1 MRLLTT
7 TVELKEACRS
17 AQRPVGLVPTMGA
30 LHDGHMS
37 LVRQAGFDNAT
48 TIVTIFVNPAQFGSS
63 EDLATYP
70 RSLERDLAL
79 LEKAGVDIV
88 FAPPVEEVY
97 PPGEATFVQVE
108 GPALPL
114 EGWARPGH
122 FRGVV
127 TVVTKLLTL
136 TLPDRA
142 YFGWKDAQQLAV
154 VRRLVQDLHF
164 PTEIVA
170 LLTVRDPDGLAV
182 SSRNVLLSANE
193 RAAAPIVYQ
202 ALEAAQRLYRQGER
216 RDKPL
221 LDACRGVLE
230 QEPMVG
236 VIDYVALVD
245 PATFRR
251 WRWLDDS
258 ASLLAVAVRIGS
270 VRLIDSLVLEPEHG
284 APAADGSG

>member
-7 TVELKEACRS
+7 AAELKEACRS

-37 LVRQAGFDNAT
+37 LVHQAGFDNAT

-88 FAPPVEEVY
+88 FAPTVEEVY
-97 PPGEATFVQVE
+97 PPGDATFVQVQ
-108 GPALPL
+108 GPAMPL
-114 EGWARPGH
+114 EGQARPGH
-122 FRGVV
+122 FRGVA

-136 TLPDRA
+136 TFPDRA

-154 VRRLVQDLHF
+154 VQRLVRDLHF

-170 LLTVRDPDGLAV
+170 LPTVRDSDGLAV

-193 RAAAPIVYQ
+193 RAAAPIVYR
-202 ALEAAQRLYRQGER
+202 ALNAAQRLYRQGEH
-216 RDKPL
+216 RDKSL

-230 QEPMVG
+230 QEPMVSL
-236 VIDYVALVD
+236 IDYVALVD

-251 WRWLDDS
+251 RRQLDDS
-258 ASLLAVAVRIGS
+258 ASLLAVSVRIGS
-270 VRLIDSLVLEPEHG
+270 VRLIDNLVLEHEYG